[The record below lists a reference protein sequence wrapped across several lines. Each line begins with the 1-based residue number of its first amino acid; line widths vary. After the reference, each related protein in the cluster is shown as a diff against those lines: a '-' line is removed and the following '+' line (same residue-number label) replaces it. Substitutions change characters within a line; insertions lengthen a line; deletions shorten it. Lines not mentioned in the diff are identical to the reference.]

1 MADKAGCHFLRNCKL
16 QYILRHSSVCILI
29 ILCLGLVTL
38 VNGLHRRYGAVRC
51 GAIPYPTDLLVCVCL
66 LDGDNRDIIM
76 IVCHYDSCEK
86 AGRAR
91 RLNLVSI
98 NPLEAL

>member
-1 MADKAGCHFLRNCKL
+1 MQLLLRSISL
-16 QYILRHSSVCILI
+16 QYAL
-29 ILCLGLVTL
+29 
-38 VNGLHRRYGAVRC
+38 NGLHRRYGAVRC